1 MESLIG
7 SNVDLKGLLDVEE
20 TIHFTN
26 LTDLRQA
33 IRDFYN
39 APDRDLLCDHTVLIM
54 GFPASSF
61 INFDDDDDDDNDN
74 DNDNNDEPLL
84 PRHGK
89 IFYLEDLQAL
99 SITMPGYPHERA
111 SRLFGRLIDRKL
123 EAMKCADELV
133 TQGGPTVEMNNVR
146 KSPDES
152 WTLSGPNY
160 ITLAVEA
167 GVSESPRAL
176 ALNAKIWLE
185 HEESHVAQVVTIKI
199 SRVREEIFF
208 SVWTN
213 TTQEKDTRAEHPPR
227 ATEVQMVR
235 VTLAQDRPVA
245 SKTISLSFKKL
256 FEREPRKGT
265 AEKDLIL
272 SKRELG
278 EMARQIWEDM
288 GFIPPPR

>member
-33 IRDFYN
+33 IRDFYI
-39 APDRDLLCDHTVLIM
+39 APDRDSLCDYTILIM

-61 INFDDDDDDDNDN
+61 INFDDYDDND
-74 DNDNNDEPLL
+74 DDEPLL
-84 PRHGK
+84 PGHGK
-89 IFYLEDLQAL
+89 ILYLEDRQAL
-99 SITMPGYPHERA
+99 FITMPGYPHERA

-133 TQGGPTVEMNNVR
+133 TQGGPAVEMNNVR

-152 WTLSGPNY
+152 WTLSGPRY
-160 ITLAVEA
+160 ITFAVEA
-167 GVSESPRAL
+167 GASESPRAL

-213 TTQEKDTRAEHPPR
+213 TTQEKDTRAEHPRR
-227 ATEVQMVR
+227 ASEVQMVR
-235 VTLAQDRPVA
+235 VTLAQERPVA

-278 EMARQIWEDM
+278 EIARRIWLDM
-288 GFIPPPR
+288 GFKIPSPAVES